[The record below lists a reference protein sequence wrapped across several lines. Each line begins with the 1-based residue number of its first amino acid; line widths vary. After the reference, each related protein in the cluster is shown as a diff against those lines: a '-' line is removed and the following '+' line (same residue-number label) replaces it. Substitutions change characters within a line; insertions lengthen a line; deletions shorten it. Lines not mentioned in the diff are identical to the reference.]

1 MDEVKKGGERMNLVK
16 FSGVTKEFS
25 GVPLFSNVGFELQS
39 FEKVALIGANG
50 TGKSTIVKMI
60 LGESPWDQGDVFV
73 NKTVRIGYLS
83 QSILEDDEMS
93 VLHVMQEVFASV
105 LAIGVQLEQLAKA
118 METDASDALLSRYSQ
133 LEDDYLRLGGYE
145 VAMKIDFV
153 LSRFGFSKNDYD
165 RAVGT
170 FSGGERTRIAFAKLL
185 LEQPELLILDEP
197 TNHMDIEI
205 IEWLEDY
212 LKKYPGAVFIVTHD
226 KYFINRVVTKLFE
239 LDGGTLSVYYGNY
252 DYYEEEKV
260 RRYEAL
266 LRSYNRQVKE
276 IAHLQSFVDRFRY
289 KATKAKSA
297 QDRIKKIA
305 RIERIERPSDAK
317 DTVHFRFKTRRPTDA
332 IILKTHHLEIGYD
345 KALQPPLSIAMR
357 GYEKIGIIGPNGIG
371 KTTFIKTIMG
381 TLPPLCGD
389 FKFLKEY
396 RIGYFDQ
403 NVATLDTSQSVIEAI
418 HSRYPMKTTLEVRSL
433 LARFLFTE
441 EDVFKMVSVLSG
453 GEKVRLALCLLM
465 LEEPDFLILDE
476 PTNHLDIDTKNVVE
490 DVFEDWEGPMLFI
503 SHDRYFIN
511 RVANRIFHFEPT
523 GVTVFDGNYDDYK
536 TERDAT
542 LLASKM
548 EKPVREKVKK
558 QSIDPAKIERRIDQI
573 HEKIEALKASLFDE
587 TVYSNPETYRNVEQE
602 IAALNEEEHALWEQ
616 WSQ

>member
-1 MDEVKKGGERMNLVK
+1 MNLVK
-16 FSGVTKEFS
+16 FSAVTKEFS
-25 GVPLFSNVGFELQS
+25 GIPLFANVSFELQS

-60 LGESPWDQGDVFV
+60 LGESPYEAGDVFV

-83 QSILEDDEMS
+83 QSILEDDSMS
-93 VLHVMQEVFASV
+93 VIAVMQEVFSDV
-105 LAIGVQLEQLAKA
+105 LAIGRQLEELSTA
-118 METDASDALLSRYSQ
+118 METDHSDALLARYSQ

-145 VAMKIDFV
+145 IPTKIDFV
-153 LSRFGFSKNDYD
+153 LSRFGFSKADYE
-165 RAVGT
+165 RSVGT

-226 KYFINRVVTKLFE
+226 KYFINRVVSKLFE
-239 LDGGTLSVYYGNY
+239 LDRGTLSVYYGNY

-266 LRSYNRQVKE
+266 LKSYNRQAKE

-317 DTVHFRFKTRRPTDA
+317 DTVHFRFKSRRPTDA
-332 IILKTHHLEIGYD
+332 VILKTHRLQIGYD
-345 KALQPPLSIAMR
+345 KPLQPPLEIQMR

-381 TLPPLCGD
+381 TLSPLQGE

-403 NVATLDTSQSVIEAI
+403 NVATLDTTQSVIESV
-418 HSRYPMKTTLEVRSL
+418 HSRYPMKSTLEVRSL

-441 EDVFKMVSVLSG
+441 EDVFKQVDVLSG

-490 DVFEDWEGPMLFI
+490 DVFEDWDGPMLFI

-511 RVANRIFHFEPT
+511 RVANRIFHFEPS

-536 TERDAT
+536 TERD
-542 LLASKM
+542 LRLAQAKT
-548 EKPVREKVKK
+548 EKPVRERIRKTVVDPGKIEKK
-558 QSIDPAKIERRIDQI
+558 IDLIHAKIE
-573 HEKIEALKASLFDE
+573 ELKASLFDE
-587 TVYSNPETYRNVEQE
+587 TVYTDPEAYRRTEEE
-602 IAALNEEEHALWEQ
+602 IVKLTNEEHALWEQ
-616 WSQ
+616 WSE

>member
-1 MDEVKKGGERMNLVK
+1 MNLVK
-16 FSGVTKEFS
+16 FSAVTKEFS
-25 GVPLFSNVGFELQS
+25 GTPLFANVSFELQS

-60 LGESPWDQGDVFV
+60 LGESPYEAGDVFV

-83 QSILEDDEMS
+83 QSILEDDSMS
-93 VLHVMQEVFASV
+93 VIAVMQEVFSDV
-105 LAIGVQLEQLAKA
+105 LAIGHQLEELSAA
-118 METDASDALLSRYSQ
+118 METDHSDTLLSRYSQ
-133 LEDDYLRLGGYE
+133 REDDFLRLGGYE
-145 VAMKIDFV
+145 IPTKIDFV
-153 LSRFGFSKNDYD
+153 LSRFGFSKADYE

-205 IEWLEDY
+205 IEWLEEY

-226 KYFINRVVTKLFE
+226 KYFINRIVTKLFE
-239 LDGGTLSVYYGNY
+239 LDRGTLSVYYGNY

-266 LRSYNRQVKE
+266 LKSYNRQAKE

-317 DTVHFRFKTRRPTDA
+317 DTVHFRFKSRRPTDA
-332 IILKTHHLEIGYD
+332 VILKTHRLQIGYD
-345 KALQPPLSIAMR
+345 KPLQPPLEIQMR

-381 TLPPLCGD
+381 TLSPLSGD

-396 RIGYFDQ
+396 KIGYFDQ
-403 NVATLDTSQSVIEAI
+403 NVATLDTTQSVIESV
-418 HSRYPMKTTLEVRSL
+418 HSRYPMKSTLEVRSL

-441 EDVFKMVSVLSG
+441 EDVFKQVDVLSG

-511 RVANRIFHFEPT
+511 RVANRIFHFEPS

-536 TERDAT
+536 TERD
-542 LLASKM
+542 LRLAQAKT
-548 EKPVREKVKK
+548 EKPVREKVRKTVVDPGKIEKK
-558 QSIDPAKIERRIDQI
+558 IDLIHAKIE
-573 HEKIEALKASLFDE
+573 ELKASLFDE
-587 TVYSNPETYRNVEQE
+587 TVYSDPEAYQKAEEQ
-602 IAALNEEEHALWEQ
+602 IALLTQEEHALWEQ
-616 WSQ
+616 WSE

>member
-1 MDEVKKGGERMNLVK
+1 MNLVK
-16 FSGVTKEFS
+16 FSAVTKEFS
-25 GVPLFSNVGFELQS
+25 GIPLFANVSFELQS

-60 LGESPWDQGDVFV
+60 LGESPYEAGDVFV

-83 QSILEDDEMS
+83 QSILEDDSMS
-93 VLHVMQEVFASV
+93 VIAVMQEVFSGV
-105 LAIGVQLEQLAKA
+105 LAIGRQLEELSVA
-118 METDASDALLSRYSQ
+118 METDHSDALLARYSQ

-145 VAMKIDFV
+145 IPTKIDFV
-153 LSRFGFSKNDYD
+153 LSRFGFSKADYE
-165 RAVGT
+165 RSVGT

-226 KYFINRVVTKLFE
+226 KYFINRVVSKLFE
-239 LDGGTLSVYYGNY
+239 LDRGTLSVYYGNY

-266 LRSYNRQVKE
+266 LKSYNRQAKE

-317 DTVHFRFKTRRPTDA
+317 DTVHFRFKSRRPTDA
-332 IILKTHHLEIGYD
+332 VILKTHRLQIGYD
-345 KALQPPLSIAMR
+345 KPLQPPLEIQMR

-381 TLPPLCGD
+381 TLSPLQGE

-396 RIGYFDQ
+396 KIGYFDQ
-403 NVATLDTSQSVIEAI
+403 NVATLDTTQSVIESV
-418 HSRYPMKTTLEVRSL
+418 HSRYPMKSTLEVRSL

-441 EDVFKMVSVLSG
+441 EDVFKQVDVLSG

-490 DVFEDWEGPMLFI
+490 DVFEDWDGPMLFI

-511 RVANRIFHFEPT
+511 RVANRIFHFEPS

-536 TERDAT
+536 TERD
-542 LLASKM
+542 LRLAQAKT
-548 EKPVREKVKK
+548 EKPVRERIRKTVVDPGKIEKK
-558 QSIDPAKIERRIDQI
+558 IDLIHAKIE
-573 HEKIEALKASLFDE
+573 ELKASLFDE
-587 TVYSNPETYRNVEQE
+587 TVYSDPEAYRRTEEE
-602 IAALNEEEHALWEQ
+602 IVKLTNEEHALWEQ
-616 WSQ
+616 WSE